1 MSASAAGTPV
11 RIVATDGSA
20 LGNPGPTGW
29 GWVDQDG
36 EECGS
41 GSLARGTNNIGELL
55 AIRQALRHLGPEA
68 DVLIRADSQY
78 AIKVITIWAPGWRR
92 RGWRKGDGK
101 RPENLDLIRGILEL
115 VESRTG
121 ATDFEWV
128 RGHAGDVHNERADAL
143 AVGAAQRAQGGQAD
157 FPDVAAMLDDDPGD
171 RAGSQAGDRA
181 GAPRERQAEADT
193 LF

>member
-1 MSASAAGTPV
+1 M

-29 GWVDQDG
+29 GWVDQVS

-55 AIRQALRHLGPEA
+55 AVRQALRHLGPEV

-78 AIKVITIWAPGWRR
+78 AIKVITTWAPSWRR

-101 RPENLDLIRGILEL
+101 RPENLELIRGILEL
-115 VESRTG
+115 VESRSG
-121 ATDFEWV
+121 RTDFEWV

-143 AVGAAQRAQGGQAD
+143 AVGAAQRAQAGQAD
-157 FPDVAAMLDDDPGD
+157 FPDVAAMLAGD
-171 RAGSQAGDRA
+171 AGSQSGDQA
-181 GAPRERQAEADT
+181 GATHQQAEADT